1 VLGARLAEDALA
13 HSKRDFASFA
23 SFQLICSRQDQPGDA
38 ILEDRLVKVDEQSH
52 RHVQDLHVTEELQQ
66 KITKK
71 TKTFRNIHWPTRNS
85 QALVTFVSFCLID
98 DPTVATSRF
107 AVFLNPTYL
116 ERMSINYLG
125 RGISKSH
132 ARIVERIRWGMRSS
146 QSENHD
152 SIIAEAG
159 Y

>member
-1 VLGARLAEDALA
+1 MNFDSSSNHVVAYLVCLSEQGVHRRALTKDNQENEDLSE
-13 HSKRDFASFA
+13 HSRADSEFPS
-23 SFQLICSRQDQPGDA
+23 LR
-38 ILEDRLVKVDEQSH
+38 
-52 RHVQDLHVTEELQQ
+52 
-66 KITKK
+66 
-71 TKTFRNIHWPTRNS
+71 
-85 QALVTFVSFCLID
+85 TFVSFCLID

-107 AVFLNPTYL
+107 AVSLNQTRL

-146 QSENHD
+146 KSENRD

-159 Y
+159 YENSTSSKPTSR